1 MSETARDKAWIAVI
15 GRLADYQPIQVSDV
29 ASDAGVHDET
39 ARIVLRVAEDYDLLE
54 RENEQGHT
62 YYPCVEIGYVSDPEV
77 RGAIRALVA
86 QHRLE
91 G

>member
-39 ARIVLRVAEDYDLLE
+39 ARIVLRVAEDFDLLE
-54 RENEQGHT
+54 REKEQGHT
-62 YYPCVEIGYVSDPEV
+62 YYPTVELGYVEDPDV
-77 RGAIRALVA
+77 RKAIRTLVA
-86 QHRLE
+86 QNQLE